1 MEKRVSLT
9 VYTDGTAS
17 SGVAAVAGEYVEGFT
32 PGLENVIL
40 VPRGMTFRLR
50 LETASTDRAVVLDI
64 QESMDNGSTWTTVR
78 RYVLGPGAY
87 RLDDELLVRGE
98 LPHKLVRFYYTSGA
112 NVNLS
117 VSVTLEVE

>member
-1 MEKRVSLT
+1 MERRVSLT

-17 SGVAAVAGEYVEGFT
+17 SGVAMIAGEYVEGFT

-50 LETASTDRAVVLDI
+50 LETASTDQAVVLDV
-64 QESMDNGSTWTTVR
+64 QESMDNGSTWRTIR
-78 RYVLGPGAY
+78 RYVLEPGTY
-87 RLDDELLVRGE
+87 RVDDAVAVRGE
-98 LPHKLVRFYYTSGA
+98 LPHKLVRFYYTAGA
-112 NVNLS
+112 NVNLA